1 MVCLRTYVHKKGG
14 RATVTAPPPPRP
26 GRPPAGARRPAA
38 ALRRAR
44 RRRVVARSA
53 THPVRPPRAPGSQRT
68 TAVKTLPPANDQ
80 QQADARADGE
90 WTADAVPGLRRIVR
104 PHQGCDRRPWEASVH
119 RAHARPK
126 GDKKLSLKILI
137 PNLRAA
143 GEPSAREIDKA
154 KRAALRA
161 VHPDLLMGSPELISA
176 DPAGLKTCLVEYP
189 NVKG

>member
-1 MVCLRTYVHKKGG
+1 M
-14 RATVTAPPPPRP
+14 
-26 GRPPAGARRPAA
+26 
-38 ALRRAR
+38 
-44 RRRVVARSA
+44 
-53 THPVRPPRAPGSQRT
+53 
-68 TAVKTLPPANDQ
+68 KTLPPPAPANDQ

-126 GDKKLSLKILI
+126 GYKKLSLKILN

-143 GEPSAREIDKA
+143 GEPSASEIGKA
-154 KRAALRA
+154 KREALRA
-161 VHPDLLMGSPELISA
+161 VHPDLLMGSPDLISA